1 MPSRQRTRL
10 ARFESELGGQL
21 SPIIVGPWWRRAWT
35 LVAFLSGFFVASN
48 LLEHVGE
55 LFGIRTLSAL
65 ALLVSCEVMVR
76 ARDQISRHPL
86 PLFWHC
92 LDLFRI
98 GLVYGVV
105 LEAFKVGS

>member
-10 ARFESELGGQL
+10 ARLENEIGAQW
-21 SPIIVGPWWRRAWT
+21 SPLIVGPWWRRAWT
-35 LVAFLSGFFVASN
+35 LLAVLTGFFVASN

-65 ALLVSCEVMVR
+65 ALLIACEVMVR
-76 ARDQISRHPL
+76 ARDQISRKPL